1 MSFNKVILN
10 KFSFIDKLSHGE
22 KQELEKALDNL
33 KNSFEVLVENSN
45 DIIEIVSSEGIIKYI
60 SPATEKVF
68 GAKPEELLGKNAFE
82 FIPENEKHKI
92 YAMLIKIR
100 EEPKKTVK
108 DDIKILTPA
117 GKEIYAE
124 ITLKNQLSEPAING
138 IVANIRDVTSRVE
151 FQKKLTY
158 IATHDDLTDLP
169 NFNYFTIKLMEMF
182 EIAKEKDISFA
193 VMLIEINDM
202 KYINDTFGYG
212 SGNHLIIEIT
222 QRLKSFFGQKAFIC
236 RYSWDQFGVI
246 IQQPGCLKDYE
257 STARGIIALFN
268 NSVKIDKYD
277 LLVNVSIG
285 VSVNPLDGDN
295 VESLLKCSNIAL
307 LRAKNEGKNK
317 YVFYS
322 SNIDVINYKQ
332 FVLRNN
338 LQKSI
343 ENNELRVFYQP
354 LVNLNNS
361 DILGAEAL
369 VRWEHPDWGMI
380 SPAEFIPIA
389 EETGFIINMGK
400 WLLREVCKNYKQWQ
414 SKGLKRIKVS
424 VNYSAIQFFE
434 ENLVEHI
441 HDTIKEFG
449 LDPRFLI
456 VEITE
461 SVLLKYPERTV
472 SNINKLHKSGIQVA
486 LDDFG
491 TGYSSLAYLST
502 LNIDIVKID
511 RSFIKNA
518 ITDSTT
524 DIITRTVIRLV
535 RDLKLK
541 ICAEGI
547 ENYEQLCYLRKLN
560 CYTGQGYLFN
570 KPVPLD
576 DFEIILRKGKCI
588 PANISKHICNG
599 EESE

>member
-10 KFSFIDKLSHGE
+10 KFSFINKLNYEE
-22 KQELEKALDNL
+22 KQELEKALNNL

-45 DIIEIVSSEGIIKYI
+45 DIIEVVSLEGIIKYI

-68 GAKPEELLGKNAFE
+68 GVKPEDLIGKNAFE
-82 FIPENEKHKI
+82 FVPEHEKHKI
-92 YAMLIKIR
+92 YAMLTKIR
-100 EEPKKTVK
+100 EEPIKTVK

-117 GKEIYAE
+117 GKEIYTE
-124 ITLKNQLSEPAING
+124 ITLKNRLSEPAING
-138 IVANIRDVTSRVE
+138 IVANIKDVTSRVE
-151 FQKKLTY
+151 IQNKLTY

-169 NFNYFTIKLMEMF
+169 NLNYFTIKLMEMC
-182 EIAKEKDISFA
+182 EIANQKNISFA
-193 VMLIEINDM
+193 VMLIEINDL

-212 SGNHLIIEIT
+212 TGNQLTLEIT
-222 QRLKSFFGQKAFIC
+222 KKLKSFFGQEAFIC
-236 RYSWDQFGVI
+236 RYSWDQFGI
-246 IQQPGCLKDYE
+246 IQQPSCLKDYE
-257 STARGIIALFN
+257 STAKGIIALFN
-268 NSVKIDKYD
+268 DSVKIGKYD
-277 LLVNVSIG
+277 LIVTVSIG

-307 LRAKNEGKNK
+307 FRAKHEGKNK

-322 SNIDVINYKQ
+322 SNIDIINYKQ
-332 FVLRNN
+332 FVLRND

-380 SPAEFIPIA
+380 SPIEFIPIA

-400 WLLREVCKNYKQWQ
+400 WLLREVCKNYRQWQ

-424 VNYSAIQFFE
+424 VNYSAVQFFE
-434 ENLVEHI
+434 ENLVDHI
-441 HDTIKEFG
+441 HDTINEFG

-472 SNINKLHKSGIQVA
+472 SNINKLHKSGIKVA

-535 RDLKLK
+535 RELQLK

-547 ENYEQLCYLRKLN
+547 ENYEQLCYLRNLN

-570 KPVPLD
+570 KPVPLG

-588 PANISKHICNG
+588 PANLSKHICNG